1 MIDRAN
7 EPWMQD
13 LLVVCDEIRGDDLA
27 IFRER
32 TSQHPSCFTCAELP
46 AFIAGIQPAV
56 AGPPEPQA
64 EAPVEARLAVAGA
77 HMKEPESPCDR
88 DMMIKALEWT
98 TGLKELAVLE
108 GLRASLPA
116 SVQQEQLDLY
126 NDRQIVPKNTN
137 PDKIVCS
144 PHCLLKM
151 EAVAR
156 AFDEHARSCGLD
168 ATMRL
173 PKNFLREFLEEKV
186 IFTGRKLK
194 DTHRSVREWIK
205 KWCNDG
211 KRGSGKDAWTKKNCV
226 AVTARGK
233 RVRRDGGGRPSH
245 APMIHEQLFEWFI
258 AMRYSIDW
266 KALDQQ
272 RSRGGRK
279 VLGRFPRRLL
289 LAKLHELMEAYCYE
303 CIINGVKPQV
313 FNPDS
318 KWWMRFEADTGLSLR
333 CPNRKYKCPKF
344 ILEER
349 LELWW
354 ITLFRIRALCV
365 ALFGYDP
372 EMENW
377 DQSPFHNNES
387 GSQNLRTLAFK
398 GASTVPLI
406 EGHADTRSRWTG
418 NFTTFSNEERI
429 KAGEIPYCQCCFK
442 ADGEVLQG
450 RLQEHL
456 RSRGYDSWFTVIT
469 TPKGSYREAD
479 VLNFLDLYLPKMTP
493 GRRWRI
499 IMADDFRPHKSP
511 NAFRLCWSRGYVLV
525 VHGGGTTPV
534 AQTPDTDENQ
544 HVKREYS
551 AVETLE
557 LMRQFR
563 DTAVAVPRVNEQTA
577 LDMMYDIMQKKEM
590 HLRAAK
596 GYKYTGATIDL
607 DGGEDHMV
615 CREAGQFWNEL
626 QMRQKVNA
634 EIALVRQEA
643 RGGRG

>member
-1 MIDRAN
+1 
-7 EPWMQD
+7 
-13 LLVVCDEIRGDDLA
+13 
-27 IFRER
+27 
-32 TSQHPSCFTCAELP
+32 
-46 AFIAGIQPAV
+46 
-56 AGPPEPQA
+56 
-64 EAPVEARLAVAGA
+64 
-77 HMKEPESPCDR
+77 
-88 DMMIKALEWT
+88 
-98 TGLKELAVLE
+98 
-108 GLRASLPA
+108 
-116 SVQQEQLDLY
+116 
-126 NDRQIVPKNTN
+126 
-137 PDKIVCS
+137 
-144 PHCLLKM
+144 
-151 EAVAR
+151 
-156 AFDEHARSCGLD
+156 
-168 ATMRL
+168 
-173 PKNFLREFLEEKV
+173 
-186 IFTGRKLK
+186 
-194 DTHRSVREWIK
+194 
-205 KWCNDG
+205 
-211 KRGSGKDAWTKKNCV
+211 
-226 AVTARGK
+226 
-233 RVRRDGGGRPSH
+233 
-245 APMIHEQLFEWFI
+245 MIHEQLFEWFI

-318 KWWMRFEADTGLSLR
+318 RWWMRFEADTGLSLR

-365 ALFGYDP
+365 AIFGYDP

-525 VHGGGTTPV
+525 VHGGGTMPV

>member
-1 MIDRAN
+1 MS
-7 EPWMQD
+7 
-13 LLVVCDEIRGDDLA
+13 
-27 IFRER
+27 
-32 TSQHPSCFTCAELP
+32 T
-46 AFIAGIQPAV
+46 PAV
-56 AGPPEPQA
+56 AGSTP
-64 EAPVEARLAVAGA
+64 R
-77 HMKEPESPCDR
+77 
-88 DMMIKALEWT
+88 
-98 TGLKELAVLE
+98 
-108 GLRASLPA
+108 
-116 SVQQEQLDLY
+116 
-126 NDRQIVPKNTN
+126 
-137 PDKIVCS
+137 
-144 PHCLLKM
+144 
-151 EAVAR
+151 
-156 AFDEHARSCGLD
+156 CGCQ
-168 ATMRL
+168 
-173 PKNFLREFLEEKV
+173 KNFLREFLEEKV
-186 IFTGRKLK
+186 IFTGCKLK
-194 DTHRSVREWIK
+194 DTHRSVRGWIK
-205 KWCNDG
+205 VWCNDG

-233 RVRRDGGGRPSH
+233 RVRRDGGGRPSY
-245 APMIHEQLFEWFI
+245 APMIREQLFEWFI

-318 KWWMRFEADTGLSLR
+318 RWWMRFEADTGLSLR

-511 NAFRLCWSRGYVLV
+511 NAFRLCWTRGYVLV